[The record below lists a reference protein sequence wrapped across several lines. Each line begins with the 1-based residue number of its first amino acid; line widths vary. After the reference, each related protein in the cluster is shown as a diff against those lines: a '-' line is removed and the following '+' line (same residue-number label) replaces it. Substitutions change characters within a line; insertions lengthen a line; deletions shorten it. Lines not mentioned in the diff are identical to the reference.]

1 MLKIAIPFV
10 VLAGALLAQPPR
22 PPMVTQ
28 NWWDSK
34 IAVNSLN
41 LTDAQTKQLTSIQNA
56 YVSRLMDLRAA
67 ANKAESNLADVYNQT
82 SPDELKAEAAIDQYA
97 NARDN
102 LTRTLTKMSL
112 QMRNVLTAEQWQE
125 LQNRQAGR
133 ASLRPGRGGGR
144 RGTSPATG
152 SAPAGSTANK
162 AAPAVSQK

>member
-1 MLKIAIPFV
+1 MLKIVIPFA
-10 VLAGALLAQPPR
+10 VLAGALFAQLAR
-22 PPMVTQ
+22 PPLVTQ

-67 ANKAESNLADVYNQT
+67 VNKAESNLADAFNQT

-102 LTRTLTKMSL
+102 FTRTLTKMSL

-125 LQNRQAGR
+125 LQDRQAGR
-133 ASLRPGRGGGR
+133 ASARPGRGGGR
-144 RGTSPATG
+144 RGTSPVTG
-152 SAPAGSTANK
+152 SAPSGSAANK
-162 AAPAVSQK
+162 VTSASSQK

>member
-1 MLKIAIPFV
+1 MLKIVIPFA
-10 VLAGALLAQPPR
+10 VLAGALFAQPAR
-22 PPMVTQ
+22 PPIVTQ

-41 LTDAQTKQLTSIQNA
+41 LSDAQTKQLTSIQTA

-67 ANKAESNLADVYNQT
+67 VNKAESNLADVFNQT

-102 LTRTLTKMSL
+102 LTRALTKMSL

-125 LQNRQAGR
+125 LQDRQAGR
-133 ASLRPGRGGGR
+133 TARPGRGGGR
-144 RGTSPATG
+144 RGTSPVTG
-152 SAPAGSTANK
+152 SAPSGSSASRV
-162 AAPAVSQK
+162 APAVSQK

>member
-10 VLAGALLAQPPR
+10 VLAGVLLAQPPR
-22 PPMVTQ
+22 PLMVTQ

-67 ANKAESNLADVYNQT
+67 ANKAESNLTDVYNQT

-125 LQNRQAGR
+125 LQDRQAGR
-133 ASLRPGRGGGR
+133 AGLRPGRGGGR
-144 RGTSPATG
+144 RGTSPGSGPGG
-152 SAPAGSTANK
+152 SATTK